1 MDRKTAHSIINN
13 EKSAR
18 SSLVRSFLGCHSLTV
33 AEALVIWA
41 QLEDCPHCLR
51 ETLDSLRK
59 ELGHLPEFKKKI
71 AF

>member
-1 MDRKTAHSIINN
+1 MNREKAHSIINN

-18 SSLVRSFLGCHSLTV
+18 SSLVRSFLGCHPLDV

-41 QLEDCPHCLR
+41 QLEDCPFYLR

-59 ELGHLPEFKKKI
+59 ELDHLPEFRK
-71 AF
+71 